1 MGKRHRGL
9 TKWDFPLSIQFS
21 RGEED
26 FKRGNVTSPFKE
38 NTTTHREWMRGFNR
52 AYFAKKEELA

>member
-26 FKRGNVTSPFKE
+26 FKRGNVTSPYKE

-52 AYFAKKEELA
+52 AYFAKIEELA